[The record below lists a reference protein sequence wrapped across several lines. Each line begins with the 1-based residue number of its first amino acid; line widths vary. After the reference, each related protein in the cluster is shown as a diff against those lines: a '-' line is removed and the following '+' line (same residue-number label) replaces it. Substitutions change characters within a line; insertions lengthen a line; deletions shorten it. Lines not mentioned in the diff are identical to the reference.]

1 MLNAF
6 VSSIVRPIP
15 LQEDHFL
22 SPAAVEYL
30 QPFLPRTMYHES
42 PPTSETPI
50 QQLLDELWQP
60 DLTVRHMR
68 RIVNQIIFSLP
79 SWVTN
84 HTEVRSIGCM

>member
-1 MLNAF
+1 
-6 VSSIVRPIP
+6 
-15 LQEDHFL
+15 
-22 SPAAVEYL
+22 
-30 QPFLPRTMYHES
+30 MYHES

-50 QQLLDELWQP
+50 QQLLEELWQP